1 MRIDRT
7 AAAALVG
14 AAAVLVGGGTA
25 LAGQAAD
32 EDKRAARCE
41 ERLARIAERRGVS
54 VAELRADIQARLT
67 ARIDAALAAGRIT
80 AEQAAKRKER
90 VAAGAVCKRAGAA
103 RAKLATRGLLKAAA
117 DFLGMTRAELREEL
131 EGTSLGAL
139 AEVEGKSET
148 TLEAAMLAPAKARL
162 AKAVAAG
169 RITQA
174 KADEALAK
182 LATRVDRLVAKV
194 FPAG

>member
-7 AAAALVG
+7 VAAALVG

-25 LAGQAAD
+25 LAGQTAD
-32 EDKRAARCE
+32 GDKRAARCE

-90 VAAGAVCKRAGAA
+90 VAAGAVCKRPGAA

-117 DFLGMTRAELREEL
+117 DFLGMTRAELREKL

-162 AKAVAAG
+162 AKAVEAG